1 VTIAPQ
7 PDRAH
12 GAGRTA
18 VASPS
23 VPLLEMRGI
32 SKRFGEL
39 QALDGVDLTVNAG
52 EVHALVG
59 ENGAGKTTLMNIL
72 YGLYHPDAG
81 TIRFRD
87 RDVRII
93 GPRDAIALG
102 IGMIHQHF
110 MLVPPLTVAENVVL
124 GDERG
129 GPMLDARAIE
139 RRVRELEER
148 FNIVVE
154 PGARIEDI
162 PLGLQQRVEI
172 LKVLYRGSELLIFD
186 EPTAVLTPQE
196 VDELFVIVRKLQSE
210 GKTLILI
217 THKLREVLA
226 VTDNITVLR
235 GGKNAA
241 TLVTRR
247 TNAREIAEAMVGREL
262 HDMRP
267 RDAVITSL
275 PILQISRLE
284 ALSDRGSPALR
295 GVDLV
300 VREGEVLGV
309 AGVGGNGQ
317 SELAQCILG
326 LRKVT
331 DGTITVGGVDIAH
344 DDPKRTRARG
354 VSYVPEDRRAEGLVL
369 PFTIADNFILGKQD
383 RAPYARRGVLQRA
396 AVAAEGDRL
405 AREFDVRPPN
415 ARAIVGTLS
424 GGNQQKVVLGREISE
439 SPRLIVVSQP
449 TRGLDIAATE
459 YVHERL
465 LEQRARGCG
474 VLLFS
479 SELDEI
485 RALSDRIAVMFEGRI
500 VATLDAKDASDERLG
515 LLMAGQRDPAPGRSP
530 GERAGGA
537 SAS

>member
-1 VTIAPQ
+1 M
-7 PDRAH
+7 
-12 GAGRTA
+12 A
-18 VASPS
+18 V
-23 VPLLEMRGI
+23 LLEMRGI
-32 SKRFGEL
+32 KKRFGDL
-39 QALDGVDLTVNAG
+39 QALDGVDLVVNEG
-52 EVHALVG
+52 EIHALVG
-59 ENGAGKTTLMNIL
+59 ENGAGKSTLMNVL
-72 YGLYHPDAG
+72 YGLYHLDAG
-81 TIRFRD
+81 TIRFRGNETH
-87 RDVRII
+87 IT

-129 GPMLDARAIE
+129 GPMLSTGEIE
-139 RRVRELEER
+139 RRVRDLEQQ
-148 FNIVVE
+148 FGIVVE
-154 PGARIEDI
+154 PAARIEDI

-196 VDELFVIVRKLQSE
+196 VDELFEIVRALRKE

-226 VTDNITVLR
+226 VTDRITVLR
-235 GGKNAA
+235 AGKNAA
-241 TLVTRR
+241 SLVTKE
-247 TNAREIAEAMVGREL
+247 TNASQIAQAMVGREL
-262 HDMRP
+262 HEIRA
-267 RDAVITSL
+267 REAVGTGL

-284 ALSDRGSPALR
+284 ALSDRGTPALR

-300 VREGEVLGV
+300 VREGEILGV

-326 LRKVT
+326 LRPVV
-331 DGTITVGGVDIAH
+331 DGTITVGSADIAH
-344 DDPKRTRARG
+344 DDPKRTRQRG
-354 VSYVPEDRRAEGLVL
+354 VAYVPEDRRIEGLVL
-369 PFTIADNFILGKQD
+369 PFTVADNFILGKQD
-383 RAPYARRGVLQRA
+383 RMPYARRGVLQRDA
-396 AVAAEGDRL
+396 IAKDGDRL
-405 AREFDVRPPN
+405 AKEFDVRPPN
-415 ARAIVGTLS
+415 PGAIVGTLS

-439 SPRLIVVSQP
+439 QPKLIVISQP

-474 VLLFS
+474 ILLIS

-485 RALSDRIAVMFEGRI
+485 RALSDRIAVMFEGKI
-500 VATLDAKDASDERLG
+500 VATLDAKDADEQRLG
-515 LLMAGQRDPAPGRSP
+515 LLMAGHAEAAPAH
-530 GERAGGA
+530 
-537 SAS
+537 

>member
-1 VTIAPQ
+1 M
-7 PDRAH
+7 
-12 GAGRTA
+12 A
-18 VASPS
+18 V
-23 VPLLEMRGI
+23 LLEMRGI
-32 SKRFGEL
+32 SKRFGDL
-39 QALDGVDLTVNAG
+39 QALDRVDLVVNEG
-52 EVHALVG
+52 EIHALVG

-81 TIRFRD
+81 TIGLRGKPAH
-87 RDVRII
+87 IT
-93 GPRDAIALG
+93 GPKDAIAAG

-129 GPMLDARAIE
+129 GPALATPAIE
-139 RRVRELEER
+139 ARVRELEDR
-148 FNIVVE
+148 FKIVVE
-154 PGARIEDI
+154 PSARIEDI

-196 VDELFVIVRKLQSE
+196 VDELFEIVRELRRE

-226 VTDNITVLR
+226 VTDRITVLR

-241 TLVTRR
+241 SLVTKD
-247 TNAREIAEAMVGREL
+247 TNAAQIAQAMVGREL
-262 HDMRP
+262 KELRV
-267 RDAVITSL
+267 RAATGTSL
-275 PILQISRLE
+275 PVLQISRLE
-284 ALSDRGSPALR
+284 ALSDRGTPALR

-300 VREGEVLGV
+300 VHEGEILGV

-326 LRKVT
+326 LRPVV
-331 DGTITVGGVDIAH
+331 DGTITVGAADIAH
-344 DDPKRTRARG
+344 DDPKRTRRRG
-354 VSYVPEDRRAEGLVL
+354 VAYVPEDRRVEGLVL
-369 PFTIADNFILGKQD
+369 PFTVADNFILGKQD
-383 RAPYARRGVLQRA
+383 HPPYARSGILERDAIARD
-396 AVAAEGDRL
+396 GDRL
-405 AREFDVRPPN
+405 AKEFDVRPPN
-415 ARAIVGTLS
+415 PRAIVGTLS
-424 GGNQQKVVLGREISE
+424 GGNQQKVVLGRELSE
-439 SPRLIVVSQP
+439 QPRLIVVSQP

-474 VLLFS
+474 ILLIS

-500 VATLDAKDASDERLG
+500 VATLDARDATEQRLG
-515 LLMAGQRDPAPGRSP
+515 LLMAGHTEA
-530 GERAGGA
+530 A
-537 SAS
+537 